1 MFPGKD
7 KHPKPA
13 KQMAFSF
20 VVVWSF
26 DCKLCQIQGKNLML
40 PGDKQQKENQQR
52 KHRHRPSK
60 NLEAILL
67 ELYYADTSITTRIEE
82 MGNQL
87 LSQLSE

>member
-1 MFPGKD
+1 
-7 KHPKPA
+7 
-13 KQMAFSF
+13 
-20 VVVWSF
+20 
-26 DCKLCQIQGKNLML
+26 ML
-40 PGDKQQKENQQR
+40 PGDKQQKENQQW

-67 ELYYADTSITTRIEE
+67 ELYYADTSITTWIEE

>member
-1 MFPGKD
+1 
-7 KHPKPA
+7 
-13 KQMAFSF
+13 
-20 VVVWSF
+20 
-26 DCKLCQIQGKNLML
+26 ML
-40 PGDKQQKENQQR
+40 PGDKQQKENQQW
-52 KHRHRPSK
+52 KHRPSK